1 MNICHSEI
9 MDLKFEIF
17 LILTVNKKIRRDHV
31 AHFIGVH
38 WFGSDGLAYFFTFL
52 FTVKIIKKTVQ

>member
-38 WFGSDGLAYFFTFL
+38 WFGPRARIFFYIS
-52 FTVKIIKKTVQ
+52 VYS